1 MARSYLPQ
9 KLDELLTWAQN
20 FSDLITA
27 SPSLYG
33 LGSGDASAIAGV
45 NDAYAA
51 AYALSNA
58 PGTRTS
64 VTVAA
69 TVTARNTLVAVIRNY
84 ARIIL
89 ANSGVAD
96 ADKTDLGLIV
106 RDPVNTPIPTPTT
119 NPILGLIGITPGQ
132 LTMTFKDSASGAGV
146 KAKPFGATQMQLFM
160 LLGTVAPVSPA
171 ATPFAAVF
179 TKTPFAVST
188 VGGAAGATAF
198 MYARWINQKGQVG
211 PWSSLLTSAIMPP

>member
-9 KLDELLTWAQN
+9 PLSELLTWSQN
-20 FSDLITA
+20 FSDLITG
-27 SPSLYG
+27 SPATYG
-33 LGSGDASAIAGV
+33 LQAGDAVAIASV

-51 AYALSNA
+51 AYALSTA

-69 TVTARNTLVAVIRNY
+69 TITARNTLVAVIRNY
-84 ARIIL
+84 ARIVL

-96 ADKTDLGLIV
+96 ADKTDLGLII
-106 RDPVNTPIPTPTT
+106 RDPVNTPIPAPST
-119 NPILGLIGITPGQ
+119 NPILGLVGVTPGQ
-132 LTMTFKDSASGAGV
+132 ITLTFKDSASGAGI

-171 ATPFAAVF
+171 ATPFNVAV

-188 VGGAAGATAF
+188 VGGAAGANAY

-211 PWSSLLTSAIMPP
+211 PWSSLLVSSIMPP